1 MKLGSM
7 TVSFYIVIWKNHFST
22 AGAIALKEVK
32 VIIYLAP
39 AGQGMLHSHTFLL
52 FSQGWAAP
60 SSQTQNLGF
69 NTVYEKWQLLE
80 ENRVKVLI
88 CMSL

>member
-1 MKLGSM
+1 MKLGSL
-7 TVSFYIVIWKNHFST
+7 TVSFYIVIWKNCFSA
-22 AGAIALKEVK
+22 AGAVALKEVK

-60 SSQTQNLGF
+60 SSQSLGF
-69 NTVYEKWQLLE
+69 NTAYEKWQLLQE
-80 ENRVKVLI
+80 SRVKMLI
-88 CMSL
+88 CMPL